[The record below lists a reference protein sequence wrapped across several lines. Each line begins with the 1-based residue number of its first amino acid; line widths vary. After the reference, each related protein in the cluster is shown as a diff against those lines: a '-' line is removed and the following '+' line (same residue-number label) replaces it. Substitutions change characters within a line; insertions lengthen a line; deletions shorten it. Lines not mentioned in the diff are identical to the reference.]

1 MDRFEKWTWTKGTL
15 DEHSILLER
24 ILGLLEEKKDAG
36 INKNQQSFLIENDE
50 GQITEEKF

>member
-36 INKNQQSFLIENDE
+36 INKNQQSF
-50 GQITEEKF
+50 